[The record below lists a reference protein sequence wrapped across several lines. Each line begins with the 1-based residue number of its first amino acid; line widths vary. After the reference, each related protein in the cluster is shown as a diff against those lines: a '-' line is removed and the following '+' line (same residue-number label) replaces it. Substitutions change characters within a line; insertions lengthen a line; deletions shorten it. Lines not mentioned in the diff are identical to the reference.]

1 MKWEK
6 SATLHSEDKLFA
18 VVNDSKSY
26 CNGTN
31 SMKCSITQLAAQ
43 TEYAICLLVCHPD
56 PEAKLKLSK
65 VNILGGSFLIPT
77 ISSEDFYLE
86 FKLSGLFCVT
96 NSCRTTTTLTAGENA
111 SIFVVYNGKN
121 MTSFIS

>member
-18 VVNDSKSY
+18 IVNNSKNY

-31 SMKCSITQLAAQ
+31 SMKCSITELAAQ
-43 TEYAICLLVCHPD
+43 TEYTICLLVCHPD
-56 PEAKLKLSK
+56 PEAKWKLSK
-65 VNILGGSFLIPT
+65 VNNLGGSVLIPT

-86 FKLSGLFCVT
+86 FKLSGLICVA

-111 SIFVVYNGKN
+111 PIFVVYNEK
-121 MTSFIS
+121 T